1 MANYVGIRLS
11 RLIKE
16 RAYTAGRCTQL
27 NSKLSELKKEAAQC
41 SKDLKR
47 SKAKV
52 VELDRMIATAS
63 TIDPADIK
71 PIRSTPRQPDNK
83 HGAYRRELIRILKEA
98 GGPVKASDLVTHMV
112 ATFNLPMSTKE
123 ERTRAR
129 DSVRRPLNVFKTHGA
144 VIRMPS
150 HPETLEGVWCWTDN
164 YVCNDGDA

>member
-27 NSKLSELKKEAAQC
+27 NSKLSELKKEVAQC
-41 SKDLKR
+41 YKDLKR
-47 SKAKV
+47 SKARV

-63 TIDPADIK
+63 SIDPSDIK
-71 PIRSTPRQPDNK
+71 PIRSTPRQPDRK
-83 HGAYRRELIRILKEA
+83 HGAFRRELIRILKEA
-98 GGPVKASDLVTHMV
+98 GGPVKSGDLITHMV
-112 ATFNLPMSTKE
+112 AAFNLPMGTRE
-123 ERTRAR
+123 ERTRAY
-129 DSVRRPLNVFKTHGA
+129 DSVRRPLNVFKTKGA

-164 YVCNDGDA
+164 YVGDDRGA

>member
-47 SKAKV
+47 SEARV

-71 PIRSTPRQPDNK
+71 SIRSTPRQSDGK
-83 HGAYRRELIRILKEA
+83 HGSFRKELIRVLKEA
-98 GGPVKASDLVTHMV
+98 GGPVKVSDLITHMV
-112 ATFNLPMSTKE
+112 ATFNLPMSTSS
-123 ERTRAR
+123 ERAPAT
-129 DSVRRPLNVFKTHGA
+129 
-144 VIRMPS
+144 
-150 HPETLEGVWCWTDN
+150 W
-164 YVCNDGDA
+164 